1 MTTLVSRSSHNSS
14 YVTSLAATSV
24 REAQCLEQRDGL
36 IVAGELTIN
45 LKLRTVTVNNELTH
59 LTKGQFD
66 LLLKLLH
73 RAGEVVTFEELHQV
87 ACGVSRWRGDTRAIR
102 QQLSKLAKS
111 IGESKALIRNIRG
124 VGYALVLQ

>member
-1 MTTLVSRSSHNSS
+1 MAPSVIRNLPRTS
-14 YVTSLAATSV
+14 YST
-24 REAQCLEQRDGL
+24 REAAPNTRVLGLEERDGL
-36 IVAGELTIN
+36 IMAGELTVN
-45 LKLRTVTVNNELTH
+45 LKLRTVAVKSQHTH

-73 RAGEVVTFEELHQV
+73 RAGEVVPFEELHQV
-87 ACGVSRWRGDTRAIR
+87 ACGVSRWRGDTRPIR

-111 IGESKALIRNIRG
+111 IGDSKTLIRNVRG